1 MHTGELLS
9 FQVRKQATYTTRG
22 KLTMHVKHDF
32 LAKDARSK
40 VVLRERESARTE
52 GEGVKTG
59 VHQRSQSG
67 YHE

>member
-1 MHTGELLS
+1 M
-9 FQVRKQATYTTRG
+9 QIKR
-22 KLTMHVKHDF
+22 DF

-52 GEGVKTG
+52 GEGVKAG